1 MSSQNAS
8 GLSLV
13 EVMQTRYQENPY
25 PLYHQLREHDP
36 VYWDEAAHSWV
47 LTRYKDVLSAL
58 RDPHFTAARFAFDT
72 SGFPAE
78 FQQAIEPPI
87 RALTRQMLFL
97 DPPDHTRLRGLV
109 SKAFTPRVVEA
120 IRPHIQQLV
129 DQLLDTIQAESQT
142 DLIEHF
148 AYPLPAIVIAE
159 LLGVPPEDRERFI
172 IWSGD
177 FGALLEATDISADD
191 AIRGLYGVNE
201 FIQYFRHLI
210 AQRAQTPRED
220 LLQALIN
227 AHEGQDKLSEDE
239 LLGNCVLLLAAGHG
253 TTTHLIGNGFL
264 ALARHPEQFAWLKA
278 HPEQAP
284 LAIMELLR
292 YDGPVQATS
301 RVATADM
308 QIGDK
313 HITAGQNVIMC
324 LGAAS
329 HDPEQ
334 FYDPDNLHLDRKE
347 NHHLAFGQ
355 GIHYCL
361 GAPLARLEA
370 EIAFASLA
378 RRLSQAKI
386 ADEQAVQWFSGI
398 VFRGL
403 GKLPIALA

>member
-8 GLSLV
+8 SLSLV
-13 EVMQTRYQENPY
+13 EVMQTRYQESPY

-58 RDPHFTAARFAFDT
+58 RDPRFTAARFTFDT

-129 DQLLDTIQAESQT
+129 DQLLDTMQTEGQT

-148 AYPLPAIVIAE
+148 TYPLPAIVIAE

-284 LAIMELLR
+284 
-292 YDGPVQATS
+292 
-301 RVATADM
+301 
-308 QIGDK
+308 
-313 HITAGQNVIMC
+313 
-324 LGAAS
+324 
-329 HDPEQ
+329 PETR
-334 FYDPDNLHLDRKE
+334 N
-347 NHHLAFGQ
+347 
-355 GIHYCL
+355 
-361 GAPLARLEA
+361 
-370 EIAFASLA
+370 
-378 RRLSQAKI
+378 
-386 ADEQAVQWFSGI
+386 
-398 VFRGL
+398 RG
-403 GKLPIALA
+403 